1 VAVNGEVPQ
10 VNSEVPR
17 EPDTVAA
24 GAAPDQEAPSA
35 ADDDTGARTP
45 YFMPRRLGATAPHD
59 CSNWSLDYRD
69 DHEQA
74 NVADNDQPIRRLED
88 ESLVPQLNL
97 LLDAGRRV
105 AL

>member
-1 VAVNGEVPQ
+1 VNGEVSQ
-10 VNSEVPR
+10 IN
-17 EPDTVAA
+17 DTVFPMGDAVQS
-24 GAAPDQEAPSA
+24 DKERKKQELSP
-35 ADDDTGARTP
+35 ADDETGARTP

-69 DHEQA
+69 GQEQPTQTG
-74 NVADNDQPIRRLED
+74 NDQPIRRLED

>member
-1 VAVNGEVPQ
+1 MNEEVPQ
-10 VNSEVPR
+10 INGKVPL
-17 EPDTVAA
+17 T
-24 GAAPDQEAPSA
+24 SA
-35 ADDDTGARTP
+35 AEPADEKHGQQVASTGDEDTGARTP

-69 DHEQA
+69 GQEQP
-74 NVADNDQPIRRLED
+74 NPADPEQPIRTLED
-88 ESLVPQLNL
+88 ENLVPQLNL